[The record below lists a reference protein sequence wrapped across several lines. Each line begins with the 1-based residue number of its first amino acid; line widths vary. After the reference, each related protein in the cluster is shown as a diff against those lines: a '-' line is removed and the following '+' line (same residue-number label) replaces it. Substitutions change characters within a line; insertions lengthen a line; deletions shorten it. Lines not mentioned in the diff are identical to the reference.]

1 MLTTGEIL
9 ALILAGVFVA
19 ITGLFVIFYQVQA
32 HHDRAVMEQKIE
44 KMKENLDEQTKKI
57 QKERG
62 E

>member
-1 MLTTGEIL
+1 MLTTSEIL
-9 ALILAGVFVA
+9 ALILAGAFMA

-32 HHDRAVMEQKIE
+32 HHDRVVMENKIK
-44 KMKENLDEQTKKI
+44 KMKENLDEQTEKI